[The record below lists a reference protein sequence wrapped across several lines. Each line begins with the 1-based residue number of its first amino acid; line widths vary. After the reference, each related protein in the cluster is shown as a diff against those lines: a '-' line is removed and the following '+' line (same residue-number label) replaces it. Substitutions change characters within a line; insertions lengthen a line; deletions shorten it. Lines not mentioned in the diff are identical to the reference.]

1 MNSINKINFKIF
13 MKKKINI
20 NYFSSGFNKIVEQTK
35 KQILRIL
42 QNMHRYTYIYKYEYV
57 ISHIECWC

>member
-13 MKKKINI
+13 KKKKINI

-35 KQILRIL
+35 KFSEYYKMCIDMYIQI
-42 QNMHRYTYIYKYEYV
+42 
-57 ISHIECWC
+57 